1 MLVKAIRRLPRGST
15 APLHRGCGVLR
26 MGIGRE
32 KAQEKLT
39 AKKGTVTVKTIKKLT
54 SKKTYFVKI
63 KAYKTVD
70 GRKIYTKDSA
80 KKRVRVK

>member
-1 MLVKAIRRLPRGST
+1 
-15 APLHRGCGVLR
+15 